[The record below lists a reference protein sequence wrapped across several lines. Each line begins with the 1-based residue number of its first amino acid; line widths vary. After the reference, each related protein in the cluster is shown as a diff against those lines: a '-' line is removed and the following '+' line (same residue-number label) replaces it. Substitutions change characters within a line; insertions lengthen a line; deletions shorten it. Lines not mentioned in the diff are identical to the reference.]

1 MYIHQFRFFYI
12 ILKILKE
19 DKFMDYNKVAKEI
32 LELVGGEENVE
43 SATHCATRLRFVVR
57 DENKVKQKDLDK
69 MNEVKGVF
77 STAGQLQIIIGQGAV
92 NKVFKALTENTKIS
106 KTDLNEAKKTAMK
119 NMNPFQRFARMLSNI
134 FVPIIP
140 AIVASG
146 LLMGLLGMCSTFGWV
161 NNKSG
166 IYTLLD
172 MFSNAA
178 FVFLPILIAFSA
190 AKEFGTNPFLAAA
203 LGGILI
209 HPALQ
214 NAWTLGEGVK
224 NTIAVFGLN
233 VSMVGYQGTVLPI
246 LIAVWVMSY
255 VERGLR
261 KVVPNVLDIIV
272 TPFLTLMS
280 TAFISLLV
288 IGPVGRIIGDGISF
302 GLQGLYNGAGVF
314 AGIIFGGLYSTIVIT
329 GMHHSFHAIE
339 AGLLSN
345 PAIGKNFLLP
355 IWSMANVAQGGAAI
369 AVYLKT
375 KNKKL
380 KSIAGPAALSCLLG
394 ITEAAIFGV
403 NLRLVKPF
411 IAAAIGGALGGG
423 YIVLTKVAMSAV
435 GVTGIPGIAIVKQG
449 SMVNYIVGIVI
460 AFAGAFIATF
470 LLGFKDEVEDVEDD
484 NSVEIDEEIDSDSQ
498 KCGIITK
505 ETVLAPMKGK
515 AILLKEVPD
524 KTFANKLL
532 GDGIAIDPEDGV
544 VVAPADGKISLVFET
559 KHAVALETN
568 SGAEILIHV
577 GIDSVKMNG
586 EGFKAFVKSG
596 DIVKAG
602 DKLLEVDL
610 ELLREKAAS
619 AITPI
624 VISNT
629 DKFKSIK
636 QLKTGWVNLNDE
648 LISLEV

>member
-1 MYIHQFRFFYI
+1 MDYSKVAE
-12 ILKILKE
+12 KIL
-19 DKFMDYNKVAKEI
+19 D
-32 LELVGGEENVE
+32 LVGGEANIE
-43 SATHCATRLRFVVR
+43 SATHCATRLRFVLR
-57 DENKVKQKDLDK
+57 DDKKVDKKALDK
-69 MNEVKGVF
+69 MSEVKGVF

-92 NKVFKALTENTKIS
+92 NKVYKAIVDVTKIAQA
-106 KTDLNEAKKTAMK
+106 DLNDAKKAAMK

-161 NNKSG
+161 NSKSG

-224 NTIAVFGLN
+224 NTITVFGLN

-246 LIAVWVMSY
+246 LIAVWVMGY
-255 VERGLR
+255 IERGLR

-302 GLQGLYNGAGVF
+302 GLQGLYNGAGAF

-355 IWSMANVAQGGAAI
+355 IWAMANVAQGGAAI

-375 KNKKL
+375 KNNKL
-380 KSIAGPAALSCLLG
+380 KLIAAPAALSCLLG

-403 NLRLVKPF
+403 NLRLMRPF

-423 YIVLTKVAMSAV
+423 YVVLTKVAMTAV

-449 SMVNYIVGIVI
+449 SMVNYLIGLAI
-460 AFAGAFIATF
+460 AFGGAFIATF
-470 LLGFKDEVEDVEDD
+470 LLGFKDEVEEVQDD
-484 NSVEIDEEIDSDSQ
+484 NNIDINKEIASDSQ
-498 KCGIITK
+498 KCDIMVKDI
-505 ETVLAPMKGK
+505 VLAPMKGNVM
-515 AILLKEVPD
+515 LLKEVPD

-559 KHAVALETN
+559 KHAVALKTD

-596 DIVKAG
+596 DRVKAG

-629 DKFKSIK
+629 EEFKSIK
-636 QLKTGWVNLNDE
+636 QLKTGKVNLKDQ
-648 LISLEV
+648 LLLLEV

>member
-1 MYIHQFRFFYI
+1 
-12 ILKILKE
+12 
-19 DKFMDYNKVAKEI
+19 MDYNKVAKEI

-57 DENKVKQKDLDK
+57 DEKKVKQKELDK

-92 NKVFKALTENTKIS
+92 NKVFKALIDNTKITQ
-106 KTDLNEAKKTAMK
+106 TDLNEAKKAAMK
-119 NMNPFQRFARMLSNI
+119 NLNPFQRFARMLSNI

-178 FVFLPILIAFSA
+178 FVFLPVLIAFSA

-224 NTIAVFGLN
+224 NTINIFGLN
-233 VSMVGYQGTVLPI
+233 VGMVGYQGTVLPI
-246 LIAVWVMSY
+246 LIAVWVMGY
-255 VERGLR
+255 IERGLR

-302 GLQGLYNGAGVF
+302 GLQSLYNGAGVF

-380 KSIAGPAALSCLLG
+380 KSIAAPAALSCLLG

-423 YIVLTKVAMSAV
+423 YMVLTKVAMTAV

-449 SMVNYIVGIVI
+449 SMVNYIVGFAI
-460 AFAGAFIATF
+460 AFVGAFIATF
-470 LLGFKDEVEDVEDD
+470 LLGFKDEVEEVEDD
-484 NSVEIDEEIDSDSQ
+484 NNTDMDEETASDLL
-498 KCGIITK
+498 KCDIMENDI
-505 ETVLAPMKGK
+505 VLAPMKGK
-515 AILLKEVPD
+515 AMSLKEVPD

-559 KHAVALETN
+559 KHAVAIQTD

-636 QLKTGWVNLNDE
+636 QLKTGKVNLKDE